1 MGKSSYSQD
10 VVVLVEMPTGQPGR
24 RRDNL
29 VAVGITGSRRE
40 NRVAGSSSEQ
50 PGRRRVSRDVEKPTA
65 QDAVVLVEM
74 PTGQPGRGRVSRVAV
89 GKTGS
94 RSG

>member
-10 VVVLVEMPTGQPGR
+10 VMLVVMPTGQPGR

-29 VAVGITGSRRE
+29 VAVVITGSRRE
-40 NRVAGSSSEQ
+40 NRVAGSPSDQ
-50 PGRRRVSRDVEKPTA
+50 PGRRRVNRDVETPTA
-65 QDAVVLVEM
+65 QDTVVLVEM
-74 PTGQPGRGRVSRVAV
+74 QTGQPGRGRVTRVAV

-94 RSG
+94 R